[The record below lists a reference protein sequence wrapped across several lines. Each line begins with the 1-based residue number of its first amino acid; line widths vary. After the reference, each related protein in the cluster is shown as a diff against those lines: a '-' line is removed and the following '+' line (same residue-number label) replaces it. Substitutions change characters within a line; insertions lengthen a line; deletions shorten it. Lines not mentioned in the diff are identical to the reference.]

1 MLGDQD
7 NLVSSLL
14 SFVSQVTTSVFT
26 LSQKFPSKC
35 LSLSLHDIIVY
46 IIEQGFSCLQFDMLA
61 EVFHHKLQTALL
73 LCSVTMTMAYVHIYY
88 WGALVSPLR
97 KASESSLI
105 FWRPWG
111 LRVSHVSVLTTPL
124 SARFSWTR
132 RDVLTSALFLLVR
145 LWYFLYTVC
154 FNEIMCVI
162 QFSVFKFLWKQIAH
176 NSGLMAP
183 FL

>member
-7 NLVSSLL
+7 TFASSLL

-35 LSLSLHDIIVY
+35 LSLSLHDIIVS

-111 LRVSHVSVLTTPL
+111 LRVSHVFCPDHTVISQVLVDTQRCSHLSSV
-124 SARFSWTR
+124 SSRQVVIFF
-132 RDVLTSALFLLVR
+132 VYCLF
-145 LWYFLYTVC
+145 
-154 FNEIMCVI
+154 
-162 QFSVFKFLWKQIAH
+162 
-176 NSGLMAP
+176 
-183 FL
+183 